1 MNVSRFLRSRQWV
14 MGRRLALVALVLI
27 LAIRNYGDTVFS
39 WFQKADGARDVVVTK
54 SEFRPDI
61 GDEKPGW
68 IIGLKNQSGRTTYE
82 QIELEATYK
91 DQAGNTLETDKMV
104 VKQKLVPGDE
114 QVVASNDFKSRPGAI
129 TGTLRVVAAKSVT
142 Q

>member
-1 MNVSRFLRSRQWV
+1 

-27 LAIRNYGDTVFS
+27 LASRNYGDTVFS